1 MWTGLK
7 SVDFFLSV
15 QLSTRWK
22 SYTRSLRKV
31 ISQRSST
38 SFMIW
43 VIIHVWRR
51 NCVGWVTWQSW
62 ILRVRGFWETAYISA
77 LQLRPHTSK
86 AAGEKWCAM
95 RTWKVTHIHQHSA
108 LVSLMLRDEGKLSH
122 SHDLQTG
129 RLGVVAGL
137 RDDVTGIVP
146 DVPGPGLTDVQGAL
160 LQADT
165 PPSGLA
171 H

>member
-1 MWTGLK
+1 
-7 SVDFFLSV
+7 
-15 QLSTRWK
+15 
-22 SYTRSLRKV
+22 
-31 ISQRSST
+31 
-38 SFMIW
+38 
-43 VIIHVWRR
+43 
-51 NCVGWVTWQSW
+51 
-62 ILRVRGFWETAYISA
+62 
-77 LQLRPHTSK
+77 
-86 AAGEKWCAM
+86 
-95 RTWKVTHIHQHSA
+95 
-108 LVSLMLRDEGKLSH
+108 MLRDEGKLSH
-122 SHDLQTG
+122 LHDLQTG